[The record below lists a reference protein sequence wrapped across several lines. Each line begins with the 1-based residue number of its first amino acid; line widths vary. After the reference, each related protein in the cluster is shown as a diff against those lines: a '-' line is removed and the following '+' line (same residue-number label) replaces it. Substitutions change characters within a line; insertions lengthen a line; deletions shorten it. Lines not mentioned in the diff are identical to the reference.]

1 MATSEPRNRIRSPA
15 DRYKYS
21 DEDKARIVRDAIA
34 AIASGTPLEEYCRQ
48 HLETVPSPGTL
59 RVWARENEE
68 LADAYARAREDGAD
82 AIATDCLRM
91 VDAPYETGDDGR
103 RDPAEVQAR
112 KLAIDT
118 RLRLLKAWFP
128 TRYGDQPMRVAV
140 GGDPDAPPI
149 QLDAT
154 SRSARIQA
162 LVTAAAARR
171 LQVEVGKP
179 RQLPDDD
186 ASEDAASE

>member
-1 MATSEPRNRIRSPA
+1 VATPQRARS
-15 DRYKYS
+15 DRYS
-21 DEDKARIVRDAIA
+21 DAEKVRILRDALTA
-34 AIASGTPLEEYCRQ
+34 VSSGTPLEEYCRQ
-48 HLETVPSPGTL
+48 NVATVPAPRTI
-59 RVWARENEE
+59 REWARETPDGD
-68 LADAYARAREDGAD
+68 AAYARAREDGAD
-82 AIATDCLRM
+82 AIATDCLRL

-140 GGDPDAPPI
+140 GGDPDGVPI

-179 RQLPDDD
+179 RQLDHDAAGDDD
-186 ASEDAASE
+186 TAE